1 MLPNPMCSMNSWS
14 LQLMKNTQES
24 IYKKTQWFQTSP
36 CEACSYG
43 WSPLWWRIEPLS
55 PHPPAMLW
63 HSPLN
68 LLSFGISPVI
78 VDVKS
83 PAEDT
88 HDKEYFIYI
97 FVKWKIM
104 CKRKNC
110 SNLVMLL
117 IIVLE
122 SNRSLQIQACKIL
135 LCFSVPTSHRA
146 LGWIKS
152 QHHNQKFSGS
162 IRASPH
168 PHPPNPP
175 HLGFFYQYVI

>member
-1 MLPNPMCSMNSWS
+1 MVSNLPMWS
-14 LQLMKNTQES
+14 LLL
-24 IYKKTQWFQTSP
+24 W
-36 CEACSYG
+36 G
-43 WSPLWWRIEPLS
+43 WSPLWWRSEPLS
-55 PHPPAMLW
+55 PHPPAMVW

-68 LLSFGISPVI
+68 LFKVWHISPVI

-88 HDKEYFIYI
+88 HDKRIFFIY
-97 FVKWKIM
+97 FLSNEKIM

-122 SNRSLQIQACKIL
+122 SNRSLQIQACKTL

-152 QHHNQKFSGS
+152 QHHNQMFSGP
-162 IRASPH
+162 I
-168 PHPPNPP
+168 
-175 HLGFFYQYVI
+175 

>member
-1 MLPNPMCSMNSWS
+1 MVSNLPMWS
-14 LQLMKNTQES
+14 LLL
-24 IYKKTQWFQTSP
+24 W
-36 CEACSYG
+36 G

-55 PHPPAMLW
+55 PHPPAMVW

-68 LLSFGISPVI
+68 LLSFGILALWLSTWKARLRTPTI
-78 VDVKS
+78 KNIL
-83 PAEDT
+83 
-88 HDKEYFIYI
+88 YIY
-97 FVKWKIM
+97 FVKWKLM

-122 SNRSLQIQACKIL
+122 SNRSLQIQACKTL

-152 QHHNQKFSGS
+152 QHHNQMFSGP
-162 IRASPH
+162 IRASPPIH
-168 PHPPNPP
+168 IRPTP
-175 HLGFFYQYVI
+175 LVWASSISI

>member
-1 MLPNPMCSMNSWS
+1 MLPNQSSIPNPMCS
-14 LQLMKNTQES
+14 LHEFFEFA
-24 IYKKTQWFQTSP
+24 I
-36 CEACSYG
+36 
-43 WSPLWWRIEPLS
+43 WWRILKNPCIRRPNGFKS
-55 PHPPAMLW
+55 PHVKLALMGVVSPLMKKRAPLPPPSSNGLAFTSKPFKLW
-63 HSPLN
+63 H
-68 LLSFGISPVI
+68 ISPVI

-88 HDKEYFIYI
+88 HDKRIFFIY
-97 FVKWKIM
+97 FLSNEKIM

-122 SNRSLQIQACKIL
+122 SNRSLQIQACKTL

-152 QHHNQKFSGS
+152 QHHNQMFSGP
-162 IRASPH
+162 I
-168 PHPPNPP
+168 
-175 HLGFFYQYVI
+175 